1 MRMYDIIEK
10 KRNGG
15 ELTDEE
21 IRFFING
28 FTDGSI
34 PDYQASA
41 LMMAVYFKCMT
52 QRETVTLTEAM
63 EKSGDTVD
71 LSRFGSLS
79 ADKHSTGGVGDK
91 TSLIVTPIV
100 ASLGAKVA
108 KMSGRGLGHT
118 GGTVDKLE
126 SIKGYKTTLTRDEF
140 LKQVDEIGL
149 ALIGQSGNLTPADK
163 KLYALRDVTATVDS
177 IPLITSSIMS
187 KKLAAGSH
195 NIVLDVKCGSGAFM
209 KTPEDAETLANEM
222 VKIGK
227 ACSRN
232 IAAVITDMDTP
243 LGANIGNSLEVIEA
257 VEVLKGNIDNDLKEV
272 SVVLAGELISLVFG
286 IDTDEAKKRVNEAID
301 SGKAYEK
308 MKQWIACQGG
318 DTACLEDYSLFPQAS
333 VKHEIIANT
342 DGYISNMNTEKIGIA
357 SVVLGAGRASKEDSV
372 DYSAGIVLGK
382 KTGDYVKAGDV
393 LATLYTN
400 NKQSLEAARNMYL
413 EALSFSDIKPE
424 AKPLIYK
431 VIR

>member
-10 KRNGG
+10 KRNGA

-21 IRFFING
+21 IRFFVNG
-28 FTDGSI
+28 FTDGSV

-41 LMMAVYFKCMT
+41 LMMAIYFKGMT
-52 QRETVTLTEAM
+52 HRETVTLTEAM

-71 LSRFGSLS
+71 LSQFGTLS

-91 TSLIVTPIV
+91 TSLIVTPV
-100 ASLGAKVA
+100 LASLGAKVA

-126 SIKGYKTTLTRDEF
+126 SIKGYRTTLTRDEF

-209 KTPEDAETLANEM
+209 KTPEDAETLATEM

-227 ACSRN
+227 SCSRN

-257 VEVLKGNIDNDLKEV
+257 VGVLNGEIDNDLKEV
-272 SVVLAGELISLVFG
+272 SVVLAAQLASLTFG
-286 IDTDEAKKRVNEAID
+286 ITYDEAEMRVNEAITN
-301 SGKAYEK
+301 GKAYEK
-308 MKQWIACQGG
+308 MKQWIAAQGG
-318 DTACLEDYSLFPQAS
+318 DVACLDDYSLFPQAS
-333 VKHEIIANT
+333 FKHEVKAAV
-342 DGYISNMNTEKIGIA
+342 DAYIVHMNTEEIGLA
-357 SVVLGAGRASKEDSV
+357 SVILGAGRAKKEDSI
-372 DYSAGIVLGK
+372 DYSAGIILGK
-382 KTGDYVKAGDV
+382 KTGDYVRRGDI

-400 NKQSLEAARNMYL
+400 DEGSIKNAEEMFLGS
-413 EALSFSDIKPE
+413 LSFSDSAPRR
-424 AKPLIYK
+424 KPLIFK
-431 VIR
+431 IVR

>member
-1 MRMYDIIEK
+1 MYDIIEK

-15 ELTDEE
+15 ELSDEE
-21 IRFFING
+21 IRFFIKG

-41 LMMAVYFKCMT
+41 LMMAVYFKGMT
-52 QRETVTLTEAM
+52 ERETVTLTEAM

-91 TSLIVTPIV
+91 TSLIVTPVV

-126 SIKGYKTTLTRDEF
+126 SIKGYKTTLTREEF

-177 IPLITSSIMS
+177 IQLITSSIMS

-209 KTPEDAETLANEM
+209 KTPGDAEALATEM

-243 LGANIGNSLEVIEA
+243 LGTNIGNSLEVIEA

-272 SVVLAGELISLVFG
+272 SIVLAGELISLVFG

-308 MKQWIACQGG
+308 MKQWIAYQGG

-333 VKHEIIANT
+333 FKHEIIGNT

-357 SVVLGAGRASKEDSV
+357 SVVLGAGRASKEDSI
-372 DYSAGIVLGK
+372 DCSAGIVLGK
-382 KTGDYVKAGDV
+382 KTGDYVNAGDV

-400 NKQSLEAARNMYL
+400 DEQSLEAARNMYL

-424 AKPLIYK
+424 AKPLVYK
-431 VIR
+431 IVR

>member
-21 IRFFING
+21 IHFFING
-28 FTDGSI
+28 FTDGTI

-41 LMMAVYFKCMT
+41 LMMAVWFKGMT
-52 QRETVTLTEAM
+52 ERETVTLTEAM

-71 LSRFGSLS
+71 LSRYGTLS

-100 ASLGAKVA
+100 ASLGAKIA

-126 SIKGYKTTLTRDEF
+126 SIDGYKTTLTGEEF
-140 LKQVDEIGL
+140 LNQVDEIGL
-149 ALIGQSGNLTPADK
+149 AVIGQSGNLTPADK

-209 KTPEDAETLANEM
+209 KTPEDAETLATEM

-227 ACSRN
+227 ACGRN

-243 LGANIGNSLEVIEA
+243 LGTNIGNSLEVIEA
-257 VEVLKGNIDNDLKEV
+257 VRVLKGEVDNDLRAV
-272 SVVLAGELISLVFG
+272 CIVLATELTSLVFG
-286 IDTDEAKKRVNEAID
+286 IDTAEAEKRVNEALS
-301 SGKAYEK
+301 SGKAFEK
-308 MKQWIACQGG
+308 MKQWIAAQGG
-318 DTACLEDYSLFPQAS
+318 NAACLDDFSLFKQPKYSYAIS
-333 VKHEIIANT
+333 AEK
-342 DGYISNMNTEKIGIA
+342 DGYISSMNTEKIGIS
-357 SVVLGAGRASKEDSV
+357 SVILGAGRESKSD
-372 DYSAGIVLGK
+372 DIDLSAGIVLNK
-382 KTGDYVKAGDV
+382 KTGDAVKKGDV
-393 LATLYTN
+393 LATLYTDR
-400 NKQSLEAARNMYL
+400 KGSIGDAGKMFL
-413 EALSFSDIKPE
+413 EALCISDAAPVP
-424 AKPLIYK
+424 KPLVYK
-431 VIR
+431 IIR

>member
-28 FTDGSI
+28 FTDGTI

-41 LMMAVYFKCMT
+41 LMMAVWFNGMT
-52 QRETVTLTEAM
+52 ERETVTLTEAM

-71 LSRFGSLS
+71 LSRYGTLS

-100 ASLGAKVA
+100 ASLGAKIA

-126 SIKGYKTTLTRDEF
+126 SIDGYKTTLTGEEF
-140 LKQVDEIGL
+140 LNQVDEIGL
-149 ALIGQSGNLTPADK
+149 AVIGQSGNLTPADK

-209 KTPEDAETLANEM
+209 KTPDDAETLATEM

-227 ACSRN
+227 ACGRN

-243 LGANIGNSLEVIEA
+243 LGTNIGNSLEVIEA
-257 VEVLKGNIDNDLKEV
+257 VKVLKGEVDNDLKAV
-272 SVVLAGELISLVFG
+272 CIVLATELTSLVFG
-286 IDTDEAKKRVNEAID
+286 IDTAEAERRVNEALS
-301 SGKAYEK
+301 SGKAFEK
-308 MKQWIACQGG
+308 MKQWIAAQGG
-318 DTACLEDYSLFPQAS
+318 NAACLDDFSLFKQPKFSYDISAE
-333 VKHEIIANT
+333 K
-342 DGYISNMNTEKIGIA
+342 DGYISSMNTEKIGIS
-357 SVVLGAGRASKEDSV
+357 SVILGAGRESKEDSI
-372 DYSAGIVLGK
+372 DYSAGIVLNK
-382 KTGDYVKAGDV
+382 KTGDAVKKGDV
-393 LATLYTN
+393 LATLYTDRESSIGN
-400 NKQSLEAARNMYL
+400 AEKMFL
-413 EALSFSDIKPE
+413 EALSISDTAP
-424 AKPLIYK
+424 APKPLVYK
-431 VIR
+431 IIR

>member
-28 FTDGSI
+28 FTDGTI

-41 LMMAVYFKCMT
+41 LMMAIWFKGMT
-52 QRETVTLTEAM
+52 ERETVTLTEAM

-71 LSRFGSLS
+71 LSRYGTLS

-100 ASLGAKVA
+100 ASLGAKIA

-126 SIKGYKTTLTRDEF
+126 SIDGYKTTLTGEEF
-140 LKQVDEIGL
+140 LNQVDEIGL

-209 KTPEDAETLANEM
+209 KTPEDAETLATEM

-227 ACSRN
+227 ACGRN

-243 LGANIGNSLEVIEA
+243 LGTNIGNSLEVIEA
-257 VEVLKGNIDNDLKEV
+257 VKVLKGEVDNDLKAV
-272 SVVLAGELISLVFG
+272 CIVLATELTSLVFG
-286 IDTDEAKKRVNEAID
+286 IDTAEAEKRVNEALS
-301 SGKAYEK
+301 SGKAFEK
-308 MKQWIACQGG
+308 MKQWIAAQGG
-318 DTACLEDYSLFPQAS
+318 NAACLDDFSLLPQAGI
-333 VKHEIIANT
+333 KYEIKSPSDGFIA
-342 DGYISNMNTEKIGIA
+342 SMNTEKIGIS
-357 SVVLGAGRASKEDSV
+357 SVILGAGRASKNDSI
-372 DYSAGIVLGK
+372 DYSAGIVISC
-382 KTGDYVKAGDV
+382 KTGDYVKKGDL
-393 LATLYTN
+393 LATFYTN
-400 NKQSLEAARNMYL
+400 DSGSLEAAENTYL
-413 EALSFSDIKPE
+413 EALTFSPEKPS
-424 AKPLIYK
+424 AKPLVYT

>member
-15 ELTDEE
+15 ELSDDE
-21 IRFFING
+21 IRFFIEG

-41 LMMAVYFKCMT
+41 LTMAIWFNGMT
-52 QRETVTLTEAM
+52 ERETVTLTEAM

-71 LSRFGSLS
+71 LSCFGNLS

-91 TSLIVTPIV
+91 TSLIVTPV
-100 ASLGAKVA
+100 LASLGAKVA

-126 SIKGYKTTLTRDEF
+126 SIKGYRTTLTREEF

-209 KTPEDAETLANEM
+209 KTPEDAETLATEM

-227 ACSRN
+227 SCSRN

-243 LGANIGNSLEVIEA
+243 LGTNIGNSLEVIEA
-257 VEVLKGNIDNDLKEV
+257 VRVLKGEVDNDLKEV
-272 SVVLAGELISLVFG
+272 SVVLAAQLASLTFG
-286 IDTDEAKKRVNEAID
+286 ITYDEAERRVNEAITN
-301 SGKAYEK
+301 GKAYEK
-308 MKQWIACQGG
+308 MKQWIAAQGG
-318 DTACLEDYSLFPQAS
+318 DTACLDDFSLFPQAG
-333 VKHEIIANT
+333 VKYDVPCPVDGFISHT
-342 DGYISNMNTEKIGIA
+342 DTEKIGIA
-357 SVVLGAGRASKEDSV
+357 GVVLGAGRAKKEDSI
-372 DYSAGIVLGK
+372 DYSAGIVLHR
-382 KTGDYVKAGDV
+382 KTGDSVKCGEA

-400 NKQSLEAARNMYL
+400 NEAAIKNAEEMFLGAL
-413 EALSFSDIKPE
+413 EFSQTAPE
-424 AKPLIYK
+424 RKPLVYK
-431 VIR
+431 IIR

>member
-15 ELTDEE
+15 ELSDGE
-21 IRFFING
+21 IRFFVDG

-41 LMMAVYFKCMT
+41 LTMAIWFNGMT
-52 QRETVTLTEAM
+52 ERETVTLTEAM

-71 LSRFGSLS
+71 LSQFGTLS

-91 TSLIVTPIV
+91 TSLIVTPV
-100 ASLGAKVA
+100 LASLGAKVA

-126 SIKGYKTTLTRDEF
+126 SIKGYKTTLTREEF

-209 KTPEDAETLANEM
+209 KTPEDAETLATEM

-227 ACSRN
+227 SCSRN

-243 LGANIGNSLEVIEA
+243 LGTNIGNSLEVIEA
-257 VEVLKGNIDNDLKEV
+257 VRVLKGEVDNDLKEV
-272 SVVLAGELISLVFG
+272 SVVLAAQLASLTFG
-286 IDTDEAKKRVNEAID
+286 ITYDEAERRVNEAITN
-301 SGKAYEK
+301 GKAYEK
-308 MKQWIACQGG
+308 MKQWIAAQGG
-318 DTACLEDYSLFPQAS
+318 DTACLDDFSLFPQAG
-333 VKHEIIANT
+333 VKYDVPCPVDGFISHT
-342 DGYISNMNTEKIGIA
+342 DTEKIGIA
-357 SVVLGAGRASKEDSV
+357 GVVLGAGRATKEDV
-372 DYSAGIVLGK
+372 IDYSAGIVLHR
-382 KTGDYVKAGDV
+382 KTGDSVKRGEA

-400 NKQSLEAARNMYL
+400 NEAAIKNAEEMFLGAL
-413 EALSFSDIKPE
+413 EFSQTAPE
-424 AKPLIYK
+424 RKPLVYK
-431 VIR
+431 IIR

>member
-10 KRNGG
+10 KRNGA

-21 IRFFING
+21 IRFFVNG
-28 FTDGSI
+28 FTDGSV

-41 LMMAVYFKCMT
+41 LMMAIYFKGMT
-52 QRETVTLTEAM
+52 HRETVTLTEAM

-71 LSRFGSLS
+71 LSQFGTLS

-91 TSLIVTPIV
+91 TSLIVTPV
-100 ASLGAKVA
+100 LASLGAKVA

-126 SIKGYKTTLTRDEF
+126 SIKGYRTTLTRDEF

-209 KTPEDAETLANEM
+209 KTPEDAETLATEM

-227 ACSRN
+227 SCSRN

-257 VEVLKGNIDNDLKEV
+257 VGVLKGEIDNDLKEV
-272 SVVLAGELISLVFG
+272 SVVLAAQLASLTFG
-286 IDTDEAKKRVNEAID
+286 ITYDEAKMRVNEAITN
-301 SGKAYEK
+301 GKAYEK
-308 MKQWIACQGG
+308 MKQWIAAQGG
-318 DTACLEDYSLFPQAS
+318 DVACLDDYSLFPQAS
-333 VKHEIIANT
+333 FKHEVKAAV
-342 DGYISNMNTEKIGIA
+342 DAYIVHMNTEEIGLA
-357 SVVLGAGRASKEDSV
+357 SVILGAGRAKKEDSI
-372 DYSAGIVLGK
+372 DYSAGIILGK
-382 KTGDYVKAGDV
+382 KTGDYVRRGDI

-400 NKQSLEAARNMYL
+400 DEGSIKNAEEMFLGS
-413 EALSFSDIKPE
+413 LSFSDSTPRR
-424 AKPLIYK
+424 KPLIFK
-431 VIR
+431 IVR